1 MPSADQTRSL
11 YARTLR
17 ENVAIR
23 RFTGPAT
30 ARVPHDY
37 PCRGRVWGDRPADL
51 VGGTQQYDKRAVVF
65 APDLVNA
72 GLSLPVT
79 TADKLVHKGKEL
91 AISFPDNA
99 TRAEGDDLIA
109 YELLVRG

>member
-1 MPSADQTRSL
+1 MPTADQTRSL

-17 ENVAIR
+17 ENLKIR
-23 RFTGPAT
+23 RFSGPVANRT
-30 ARVPHDY
+30 PIDY
-37 PCRGRVWGDRPADL
+37 ACRGRVWGDRPVEL
-51 VGGTQQYDKRAVVF
+51 IGGMNQYDKRAVVF
-65 APDLVNA
+65 IPDLIQN

-79 TADKLVHKGKEL
+79 TADKLIHKGREL